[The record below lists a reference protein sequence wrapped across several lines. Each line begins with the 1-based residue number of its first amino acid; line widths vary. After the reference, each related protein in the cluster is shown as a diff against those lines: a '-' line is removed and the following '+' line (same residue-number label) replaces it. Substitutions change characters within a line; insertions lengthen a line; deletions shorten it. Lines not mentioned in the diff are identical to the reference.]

1 MNRGSWGLL
10 LVICLCLAVTCLAA
24 PEEEI
29 TGPRLI
35 MKERFFNFQQVPEG
49 EIIEHTF
56 TISNGGSETL
66 VIEEVKPG

>member
-1 MNRGSWGLL
+1 MNRGSWGIS
-10 LVICLCLAVTCLAA
+10 LVICWCLAATCLAA

-35 MKERFFNFQQVPEG
+35 MNERFFNFQEVREG
-49 EIIEHTF
+49 EVIEHTF
-56 TISNGGSETL
+56 ALSNGGSETL

>member
-1 MNRGSWGLL
+1 MKRASSGTALI
-10 LVICLCLAVTCLAA
+10 ICWCLAATCLAA

-35 MKERFFNFQQVPEG
+35 MKERFFNFQEVQEG
-49 EIIEHTF
+49 DIIEHTF
-56 TISNGGSETL
+56 ALSNSGSETL